1 MTDPKQF
8 IFPRKKLAADL
19 VDAVCGASPFDQS
32 SGLFLAAPRRTG
44 KSTFL
49 RLDMIPEFENR
60 GAIVILVDLWSDPDR
75 EPAELIAEAVRDAIR
90 KSEAGIIKV
99 LRGIGLSKFGAGGVS
114 FELDKVGVV
123 GGITLTDALQYL
135 YEKTGRSIALVIDEA
150 QHALNS
156 QAGINAMFAIK
167 AARDALNQNTARE
180 IRLMAVFTGSNRDK
194 LSNLVLGRTT
204 PFYGAMITS
213 FPLLDRKFTDAFTAH
228 TNERLAE
235 DNRFDPAS
243 VFAAFDALGR
253 RPEELKKVLTV
264 CAFSEGKAASMNAL
278 LAQNAAALRV
288 DYLSKFDGLFKSL
301 DPLEKAVL
309 SRLISEGTSFSPFAA
324 EALAAYGAIM
334 GGEAPSA
341 ASVQN
346 ALLGLRAKQIVW
358 QPARGSYALDDA
370 DMAEWYRAQDMPP
383 RTTGAA
389 SG

>member
-301 DPLEKAVL
+301 DPLE
-309 SRLISEGTSFSPFAA
+309 
-324 EALAAYGAIM
+324 
-334 GGEAPSA
+334 
-341 ASVQN
+341 
-346 ALLGLRAKQIVW
+346 
-358 QPARGSYALDDA
+358 
-370 DMAEWYRAQDMPP
+370 
-383 RTTGAA
+383 
-389 SG
+389 